1 MSKLVIIN
9 LGNGKLKTG
18 FPAITAML
26 WEANNSRPVKFTGSL
41 PPAPNL
47 IDIYRRWQLVYK
59 GIYSS
64 FGLHPRLEIINDE
77 ITNFSIVEFSGIC
90 NQYITSINN
99 WLNSY
104 EFLNIDRQIRSLMSP
119 AEEIQII
126 IESDDMMV
134 RRLPWELWNFFQDY
148 PKAEI
153 ALSDMEYKRKEF
165 YPNLRK
171 KIRILAIL
179 GNSKGIDI
187 AADKQLLSTLP
198 NAEIVFL
205 VEPLRQEINE
215 YLWDKNGWDILFF
228 AGHSESNDSE
238 ATGLM
243 YINPQDK
250 ITIEQLKPALK
261 KAIERGLQLAIFNSC
276 DGLGLANKLV
286 DLQIPLMIVM
296 REAVPD
302 LIAQQFLKY
311 FINAFSR
318 GESFYLAV
326 REARER
332 LHALEDKFPC
342 ASWLPVTYQNPA
354 ILPMKWESKNFL
366 NFIKNP
372 TSLANSKPNYPT
384 WGVSIAIAILVIII
398 RQLGILQPLELKAFD
413 QLMQLR
419 PVEAPDPR
427 LLVVK
432 LTETD
437 INNIGTWPI
446 DDLNITRLL
455 EKIQQHKP
463 RVIGF
468 TIYRN
473 LPVYPGNEKLK
484 QQLQTTSNIVAICK
498 VKDNNNSEISPL
510 PYLPKENLGFDDLVV
525 DPDGILRRHLLFMNV
540 KKEYKCDTEYSLS
553 IRLANLY
560 LEHRGIKLKKL
571 LNNSIQWGNT
581 IFNRL
586 EPNQGG
592 YHNIDSRGFQILLN
606 YRSNQNIA
614 QEVTFT
620 DILNDQFDPNWITD
634 KIIIIGVTANSI
646 PNEFFTP
653 YSTKEW
659 PVKKISGVMVQAQM
673 VSQIISAILD
683 DRPLLRVWDQWSDI
697 LWISIWSLIG
707 GTIAANIHH
716 KKRLTIAIICANI
729 ILFLTCFILF
739 IQGWWVPLL
748 PPLLVIIGNYF
759 YFCVIFSQVRDK

>member
-1 MSKLVIIN
+1 MSKLVILN
-9 LGNGKLKTG
+9 LGNGNLQTG

-64 FGLHPRLEIINDE
+64 LGLRPRIEISNDE
-77 ITNFSIVEFSGIC
+77 ITNFSIIEFSEIC
-90 NQYITSINN
+90 HQYVTNLNN

-104 EFLNIDRQIRSLMSP
+104 QFLNIDRQIRSLMSP
-119 AEEIQII
+119 EEEIQII

-134 RRLPWELWNFFQDY
+134 RRIPWELWNFFQDY

-153 ALSDMEYKRKEF
+153 ALSDIEYRRKEF

-179 GNSKGIDI
+179 GNSNGIDVE
-187 AADKQLLSTLP
+187 ADKKVLAALP
-198 NAEIVFL
+198 DAEIVFL
-205 VEPLRQEINE
+205 VEPLREKINE
-215 YLWDKNGWDILFF
+215 YLWDKYGWDILFF
-228 AGHSESNDSE
+228 AGHSESNDLE
-238 ATGLM
+238 DTGLM

-276 DGLGLANKLV
+276 DGLGLANKLA

-302 LIAQQFLKY
+302 LIAQHFLKY

-354 ILPMKWESKNFL
+354 ILPMKWERKKFFNSLKNSKL
-366 NFIKNP
+366 
-372 TSLANSKPNYPT
+372 LANSKHST
-384 WGVSIAIAILVIII
+384 WGVNIAIAISVIII
-398 RQLGILQPLELKAFD
+398 RQLGILQPLELKIFD
-413 QLMQLR
+413 QLMRLR
-419 PVEAPDPR
+419 PAEQTDPR

-432 LTETD
+432 ITEADLKT
-437 INNIGTWPI
+437 IGTWPV

-463 RVIGF
+463 RVIGLN
-468 TIYRN
+468 IYRN
-473 LPVYPGNEKLK
+473 LPVYPGHDKLK
-484 QQLQTTSNIVAICK
+484 QQLQKQSNIVAICK
-498 VKDNNNSEISPL
+498 VQDNNNNEIAPL
-510 PYLPKENLGFDDLVV
+510 PYLSIDRLGFDDVVV

-540 KKEYKCDTEYSLS
+540 KRDYKCGTEHSLS
-553 IRLANLY
+553 VRLAHLY
-560 LEHRGIKLKKL
+560 LETMGIKPKKIR
-571 LNNSIQWGNT
+571 NNSIQWGNAK
-581 IFNRL
+581 FNRL
-586 EPNQGG
+586 EANQGG
-592 YHNIDSRGFQILLN
+592 YHNIDSWGFQILLN
-606 YRSNQNIA
+606 YRSTQNIA
-614 QEVTFT
+614 QEVTFS
-620 DILNDQFDPNWITD
+620 DILNDRFDPDWIKD

-653 YSTKEW
+653 YTTGEW
-659 PVKKISGVMVQAQM
+659 PFRKISGVMVQAQM
-673 VSQIISAILD
+673 VSQIISATLD
-683 DRPLLRVWDQWSDI
+683 NRPLLQVWWQWADI
-697 LWISIWSLIG
+697 LWIGIWSLIG

-716 KKRLTIAIICANI
+716 KKRLTIAIISVNI
-729 ILFLTCFILF
+729 ILFLSCFILF

-748 PPLLVIIGNYF
+748 PPVLVIIGNYF
-759 YFCVIFSQVRDK
+759 YFCVIFSKIRDK